1 MSPIA
6 LPTQHAAVLHG
17 AKDLH
22 FEERTLWPPHQ
33 GQAQVAVMATG
44 LCGSDLHYYAH
55 GRNGDF
61 VVQAP
66 LVLGHEAA
74 GIVTAVGPGV
84 KHLVPGQRVAIEA
97 GIMCNNCSYCAKGR
111 YNLCKNMRFCSSAKT
126 FPHADGTLQERM
138 NHPAHVLHP
147 LPDNLSFEQAALAEP
162 LSVLI
167 HASRR
172 ADFSPASHNTTV
184 LVFGVGAIGLLAC
197 ALAKSYGA
205 SRVVAI
211 DINQTRLDFALQ
223 NGFAQQVYCLPITDR
238 AKTTDEQL
246 RRAKENISAALAEFD
261 MPDGFDLVFECTG
274 AEPCIQMSIHAAVTG
289 GKVMLVGMGS
299 RNVTLPL
306 SAAATREVDIHG
318 SFRYAHTYPTALALL
333 ASGKLPGIEKII
345 THRFSLQDTARA
357 FELLAR
363 GRDDEG
369 NMVLKVMV
377 GPQ

>member
-172 ADFSPASHNTTV
+172 ADFSPSSHNTTV

-223 NGFAQQVYCLPITDR
+223 NGFAQQVYCLPISDR

-246 RRAKENISAALAEFD
+246 RRAKENISAALTEFN

>member
-1 MSPIA
+1 MDVRGPTLSWSDIA
-6 LPTQHAAVLHG
+6 CISNSRLRPRRL
-17 AKDLH
+17 L
-22 FEERTLWPPHQ
+22 R
-33 GQAQVAVMATG
+33 
-44 LCGSDLHYYAH
+44 
-55 GRNGDF
+55 
-61 VVQAP
+61 
-66 LVLGHEAA
+66 
-74 GIVTAVGPGV
+74 
-84 KHLVPGQRVAIEA
+84 
-97 GIMCNNCSYCAKGR
+97 
-111 YNLCKNMRFCSSAKT
+111 
-126 FPHADGTLQERM
+126 
-138 NHPAHVLHP
+138 

-167 HASRR
+167 HAARR
-172 ADFSPASHNTTV
+172 ADFTPSSHPTV

-223 NGFAQQVYCLPITDR
+223 NGFAQQVHCLPMGER
-238 AKTTDEQL
+238 AKSTDEQL
-246 RRAKENISAALAEFD
+246 RRAKENISAALAEFN

-274 AEPCIQMSIHAAVTG
+274 AEPCIQMSIHAAITG

-333 ASGKLPGIEKII
+333 ASGKLPNIERII
-345 THRFSLQDTARA
+345 THRFALEDTARA

-369 NMVLKVMV
+369 RMVLKVMV
-377 GPQ
+377 GAQ

>member
-6 LPTQHAAVLHG
+6 LPSQHAAVLYG
-17 AKDLH
+17 AKDLR

-33 GQAQVAVMATG
+33 GQAQVAVMSTG
-44 LCGSDLHYYAH
+44 LCGSDLHYWAH

-74 GIVTAVGPGV
+74 GIITAVGPGV
-84 KHLVPGQRVAIEA
+84 KNLVPGQRVAIEA

-147 LPDNLSFEQAALAEP
+147 LPDNCSFEQAALAEP
-162 LSVLI
+162 LSVLL
-167 HASRR
+167 HAARR
-172 ADFSPASHNTTV
+172 AELAPGSRSTV

-205 SRVVAI
+205 TRVVAI
-211 DINQTRLDFALQ
+211 DINPTRLDFALK
-223 NGFAQQVYCLPITDR
+223 NGFAEQVYCLPISDK

-246 RRAKENISAALAEFD
+246 RRAKDTISVALTEFN
-261 MPDGFDLVFECTG
+261 MPDGFDVVFECTG

-345 THRFSLQDTARA
+345 THRFPLAETARA

-363 GRDDEG
+363 GRDDSG

-377 GPQ
+377 ESQ